1 MTKEIKPNGEKL
13 LPVIPYEA
21 YSGMS
26 EEDLKAP
33 IAYLRSLKAV
43 RKETPALKTGAPFY
57 RAGLL
62 AFRSPWKGLWPRS
75 SKPASRT

>member
-13 LPVIPYEA
+13 LLVMPYEA

-43 RKETPALKTGAPFY
+43 RKETPRVENRGSLLSRRPF
-57 RAGLL
+57 GL
-62 AFRSPWKGLWPRS
+62 
-75 SKPASRT
+75 

>member
-13 LPVIPYEA
+13 LPVMPYEA

-43 RKETPALKTGAPFY
+43 RKETP
-57 RAGLL
+57 
-62 AFRSPWKGLWPRS
+62 PR
-75 SKPASRT
+75 